1 MELQRKQNQIEGE
14 QKYYLPEPIIHKI
27 LCVLET
33 KDAGKT
39 RFLSKTWQ
47 RALASF
53 PCIHL
58 DESDFTAK
66 SIEHPNN
73 YPLKKEEIRKE
84 NAFMTYIDNTLQ
96 SRLEHTSSLE
106 VEEFTLKLTR
116 FLSKT
121 WQRALASFPCIHLDE
136 SNFNAKSIEHPNN
149 YPLKKEEIRKKKNA
163 FMTYIDNTLQS
174 RLEHTSSLEVEEFTL
189 KLTYHDKEFVL
200 PRVVK

>member
-53 PCIHL
+53 ACIHL

-106 VEEFTLKLTR
+106 AR
-116 FLSKT
+116 
-121 WQRALASFPCIHLDE
+121 
-136 SNFNAKSIEHPNN
+136 
-149 YPLKKEEIRKKKNA
+149 
-163 FMTYIDNTLQS
+163 
-174 RLEHTSSLEVEEFTL
+174 
-189 KLTYHDKEFVL
+189 
-200 PRVVK
+200 